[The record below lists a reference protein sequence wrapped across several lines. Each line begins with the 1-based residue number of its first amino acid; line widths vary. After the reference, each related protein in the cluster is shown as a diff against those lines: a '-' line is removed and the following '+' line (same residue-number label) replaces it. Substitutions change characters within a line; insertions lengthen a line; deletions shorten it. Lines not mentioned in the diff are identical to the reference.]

1 MFKKPSFVVA
11 FVTGVLLLYCILIG
25 FNLLLPIVNVVF
37 AISPF
42 LLLWMCYSIIRY
54 GTYDGKELQQDEE
67 WGYEDKGKEEL
78 WVF

>member
-37 AISPF
+37 ASSPF
-42 LLLWMCYSIIRY
+42 LLLWMCYSIIRHGIY
-54 GTYDGKELQQDEE
+54 HGKELRENEE
-67 WGYEDKGKEEL
+67 WGYQDKDKEEL
-78 WVF
+78 WIF

>member
-11 FVTGVLLLYCILIG
+11 FVTSVLLLYCILIG
-25 FNLLLPIVNVVF
+25 FNLLLPIVNTVF

-42 LLLWMCYSIIRY
+42 LLLWMCYSVIRY
-54 GTYDGKELQQDEE
+54 GIYHGKELGENEE
-67 WGYEDKGKEEL
+67 WGYQDKDKEEL